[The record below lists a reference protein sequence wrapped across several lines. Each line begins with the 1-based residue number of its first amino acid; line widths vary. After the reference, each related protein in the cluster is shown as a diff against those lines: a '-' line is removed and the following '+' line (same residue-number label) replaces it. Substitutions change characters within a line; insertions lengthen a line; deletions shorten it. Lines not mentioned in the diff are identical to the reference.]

1 MLRIFVADDHL
12 LIRGGLRTLFRNRR
26 DFSICGESGNGRE
39 AVELAIAAK
48 PDILIVNVNLPGING
63 IEATRQVRERS
74 PDTEI
79 LIFTAEN
86 NEDLMR
92 EALRAGARGYLLKS
106 ASDEQVIA
114 AIETLA
120 GHQRYFSSAVSGKLI
135 DRLTEKKRGESNGGA
150 SLTMREREIVR
161 LVAEGHR
168 GKEIAQMLGIS
179 LKTVE
184 THRAAAMRKLGLRSV
199 AEVVRYAVRTKL
211 IKV

>member
-39 AVELAIAAK
+39 AVELAIQAK
-48 PDILIVNVNLPGING
+48 PDILIVNINLPGING
-63 IEATRQVRERS
+63 IETTRQVRERS

-79 LIFTAEN
+79 LIFTAES

-135 DRLTEKKRGESNGGA
+135 DRLIEKKRGESNGA
-150 SLTMREREIVR
+150 SLTTREREIVR

>member
-26 DFSICGESGNGRE
+26 DFSICGESDNGRE
-39 AVELAIAAK
+39 AVALAIAAK
-48 PDILIVNVNLPGING
+48 PDILIVNINLPGING

-106 ASDEQVIA
+106 SSDEQVIA

-120 GHQRYFSSAVSGKLI
+120 GHQRYFSSTLSGKLI
-135 DRLTEKKRGESNGGA
+135 DRLTEPKRGESNGA

-161 LVAEGHR
+161 LVSEGHR

-199 AEVVRYAVRTKL
+199 AEVVHYAVKTKL
-211 IKV
+211 INV